1 MASSSVAKGSRQTTG
16 PKISQRPTC
25 VAGSISARSEEHT
38 SELQSLMRIS
48 YAGVHRALPV
58 LTHSFPPRRSSDLH
72 EVDTGARGF
81 VDMNA
86 AHLQAPGSVEGVLQ
100 AVGEDTRS
108 EPERCDIHA
117 ADGLI
122 QRGEGQQADDRPE
135 DLAAADLR
143 RRVDIGEIGRAHV

>member
-1 MASSSVAKGSRQTTG
+1 MPREPPNTNAIFLLITLPLSLSAYRDGHDTLFGHFTNGVA
-16 PKISQRPTC
+16 RPLAPETA
-25 VAGSISARSEEHT
+25 VLGA
-38 SELQSLMRIS
+38 
-48 YAGVHRALPV
+48 PV
-58 LTHSFPPRRSSDLH
+58 GH

-135 DLAAADLR
+135 DPAAADQ
-143 RRVDIGEIGRAHV
+143 IGRASWRERGWQDGEIPG